1 MPDIIEIGE
10 NTKLLRRVYG
20 GNLDGGD
27 FTSGAFCLNFNQR
40 TQRCEMSVVIDDDR
54 DLEGYLTELRSQGAD
69 CIGIVELKAGD
80 IWALNIDLD
89 IEHTPI
95 LEPPMIEP
103 MHADV
108 FQNTERVSDK
118 VRRKIK
124 SIARWRYRLVDY

>member
-10 NTKLLRRVYG
+10 NTKLLRRIYSVG
-20 GNLDGGD
+20 LKDGD
-27 FTSGAFCLNFNQR
+27 FTSGAFSLNFNPK

-54 DLEGYLTELRSQGAD
+54 DLERYLIVLRSQGAD
-69 CIGIVELKAGD
+69 CVGIVELKAGD

-124 SIARWRYRLVDY
+124 SIARWKYRLS

>member
-10 NTKLLRRVYG
+10 NTKLLRRIYSVG
-20 GNLDGGD
+20 LKDGD
-27 FTSGAFCLNFNQR
+27 FTSGAFSLKFNPK

-54 DLEGYLTELRSQGAD
+54 DLERYLIVLRSEGAD

-95 LEPPMIEP
+95 LEPPMVEP

-108 FQNTERVSDK
+108 FKVK
-118 VRRKIK
+118 VRDKDRKKIK

>member
-10 NTKLLRRVYG
+10 NTKLLRRIY
-20 GNLDGGD
+20 DGSLKDGD
-27 FTSGAFCLNFNQR
+27 FTSGAFSFNFNQK

-54 DLEGYLTELRSQGAD
+54 DLEGYLTELRSQGAE
-69 CIGIVELKAGD
+69 CVGIVELKAGD
-80 IWALNIDLD
+80 IWALDIDLN

-108 FQNTERVSDK
+108 FQKTERIKDK
-118 VRRKIK
+118 VKRKIK
-124 SIARWRYRLVDY
+124 SIARWKYRLS

>member
-10 NTKLLRRVYG
+10 NTKLLRRIYG

-95 LEPPMIEP
+95 LEPP
-103 MHADV
+103 
-108 FQNTERVSDK
+108 K
-118 VRRKIK
+118 VDWKIK
-124 SIARWRYRLVDY
+124 PIIEKSRRNFFNYN

>member
-10 NTKLLRRVYG
+10 NTKLLRRIYG
-20 GNLDGGD
+20 GSLKGGD
-27 FTSGAFCLNFNQR
+27 FTSSAFILNFNQR
-40 TQRCEMSVVIDDDR
+40 TQRCEMSVVIDDNR
-54 DLEGYLTELRSQGAD
+54 DLEKYLIELRSQSAD

-95 LEPPMIEP
+95 LEPPMIER

-108 FQNTERVSDK
+108 FQNTHRVKDS
-118 VRRKIK
+118 VRKKIK
-124 SIARWRYRLVDY
+124 DIARWRYRLS